1 MYAFENA
8 FLRRL
13 TAIRLDEM
21 SLVRHGA
28 YVRAGAVTIAQFGP
42 IFMSLVAFIVL
53 AATGG
58 DLTPENVFSALVLFN
73 LLRFPLMQVPFVGGM
88 LADALVSKRRIE
100 EFLLSDEISDQPEQ
114 VHDSK
119 HAVRIDKGEF
129 TWETVLQDK
138 VDDERDKAKG
148 KGKGKGKDGGGEEED
163 KDAGKVGL
171 LSRLFGGAKKNKR
184 SWKGRVKDD
193 KGGAESLLGNLEGD
207 QSQQPNASVA
217 AHIDDKGDQASAAA
231 PSALRDVN
239 VEVPHG
245 SLTVI
250 VGAVGSGK
258 SSLLSGILGEMKR
271 RSGRVALCGSL
282 GYCHQSAWIQ
292 NATLRDNVL
301 FGLAYDEQRYNQV
314 IKGRCTFIHHTL
326 AHWPHWGS
334 PCAGASG
341 GGGVGGGGGGRA
353 CRLV

>member
-1 MYAFENA
+1 MLRCSLCVVVDQVIKVYAFESA

-13 TAIRLDEM
+13 TSIRLQEM
-21 SLVRHGA
+21 ALVRHGA

-100 EFLLSDEISDQPEQ
+100 AFLLSDEISDQPEQ
-114 VHDSK
+114 VDDSQ
-119 HAVRIDKGEF
+119 HAVTIDKGEF
-129 TWETVLQDK
+129 TWEAVLQDK
-138 VDDERDKAKG
+138 VDDEQ
-148 KGKGKGKDGGGEEED
+148 GKGKDKAGGGEGGSDGEA
-163 KDAGKVGL
+163 KAGW
-171 LSRLFGGAKKNKR
+171 LSRLFGRRTKKR
-184 SWKGRVKDD
+184 SYRGRVKDD
-193 KGGAESLLGNLEGD
+193 KGGSDALLGNLDAD
-207 QSQQPNASVA
+207 QSQQPTASA
-217 AHIDDKGDQASAAA
+217 SAHIDHTTDQPATPI

-239 VEVPHG
+239 LSVPHG

-250 VGAVGSGK
+250 VGAVGAGK

-271 RSGRVALCGSL
+271 CSGRVLLSGSL

-292 NATLRDNVL
+292 NASVRDNVL
-301 FGLAYDEQRYNQV
+301 FGMPYDERRYNQV
-314 IKGRCTFIHHTL
+314 IEGQSALHVGAAVRSSL
-326 AHWPHWGS
+326 
-334 PCAGASG
+334 PCG
-341 GGGVGGGGGGRA
+341 
-353 CRLV
+353 